1 MELQK
6 RLRYINQQA
15 KSVFEEQGYN
25 ILYLAIGFL
34 EWREYQDSH
43 KIRKAPLIL
52 IPIKLT
58 RKKLGDSF
66 KLNWTGEDILTTYH
80 SKVN

>member
-1 MELQK
+1 MERIPSSQ
-6 RLRYINQQA
+6 
-15 KSVFEEQGYN
+15 
-25 ILYLAIGFL
+25 
-34 EWREYQDSH
+34 

-66 KLNWTGEDILTTYH
+66 KLNWTGEDILTNISLQ
-80 SKVN
+80 SKLEEQGINLPDFKCLKKKKE